1 MKGFI
6 VLSSIV
12 YSLSLSLPPQSSDYM
27 SLYET
32 PVTKS
37 EISDDLDSGGTVQQ
51 ELMGFYIDPEKYQM
65 TPSVRIDN
73 EAVYS
78 DESESEVLE
87 VFGVKI
93 PVERGY

>member
-27 SLYET
+27 SLYDT
-32 PVTKS
+32 PELKS
-37 EISDDLDSGGTVQQ
+37 VISDDIDSGTVQQ